1 MQRKILF
8 AILSV
13 LLTFGLT
20 AGVAAE
26 ETAWMDMENCD
37 MCKHLSANMEMLD
50 HMTWNHYNINNGIV
64 SVTTVTADYAE
75 AFGVAGEAM
84 AATGKK
90 MMAGEAVNLCNM
102 CTAYAGMM
110 MEGAAMEFV
119 KTDFGNLRLTT
130 SSDESMVTKL
140 QAWADKT
147 RTEMANMHPPK
158 EEE

>member
-1 MQRKILF
+1 MQRKALF

-13 LLTFGLT
+13 LLTLGLT
-20 AGVAAE
+20 AGVTAE
-26 ETAWMDMENCD
+26 EAAWLDMENCD
-37 MCKHLSANMEMLD
+37 ICKHLSANMEMLD

-75 AFGVAGEAM
+75 AFGVAGKAM

-102 CTAYAGMM
+102 CTAYNGMM
-110 MEGAAMEFV
+110 MEGAAMEYV

-130 SSDESMVTKL
+130 SSDEAMVTKL
-140 QAWADKT
+140 HAWADKT
-147 RTEMANMHPPK
+147 GTEMAKMEAPAEK
-158 EEE
+158 E